1 MKLNYYAL
9 HYHMKQSGTRTVIE
23 NILQS
28 LKSNPEIK
36 LNIIYSSKKETFYP
50 KNKKIKVIDIPDVG
64 YNDKIFKGKEELMK
78 KANKLKE
85 KIKNKLELSNK
96 CVLHCHNV
104 NLFKNSYLAA
114 ALLLL
119 AKELENEKFILLLQL
134 HDFAEE
140 NRPDRLRLL
149 VNCSGKKDRLF
160 GSKIAYP
167 IYKNIFYMTINSRDK
182 AMLKKIGIPENHIFL
197 YPNSVDTEL
206 FSSKPHKTNKL
217 IKRLENYAR
226 ENKYI
231 FEKNRKI
238 LLCSAKILRRKNI
251 IESLV
256 ILKLLN
262 SIRDQWQLLVTLE
275 GNSKKDRAYGKLIK
289 DYVRKKKLPV
299 TIGFGYKLIA
309 ARNTKNKN
317 KMIDL
322 FSISE
327 AIITTSTQEGFGFTF
342 LEAWVANKKVIGR
355 RISYIFK
362 ELKTNGLNM
371 NHFYDTILINKKD
384 FCEYTHHQQIRL
396 LDKINYKGLLK
407 QKQLK
412 RMINFLKEKNS
423 VIISSNRKVILKN
436 FSIASYTTR
445 LKKIIKK
452 AEKLKKKTW
461 KNVYIDNKFIID
473 YFKND

>member
-28 LKSNPEIK
+28 LEVNQEIK
-36 LNIIYSSKKETFYP
+36 LNFIYSSKKETFHP
-50 KNKKIKVIDIPDVG
+50 GTEKIKVIDLPDVD
-64 YNDKIFKGKEELMK
+64 YDDKIFNSKELLMN

-85 KIKNKLELSNK
+85 NIKNKLELSNK
-96 CVLHCHNV
+96 CVLHCHNI
-104 NLFKNSYLAA
+104 NLFKNSYLGA

-119 AKELENEKFILLLQL
+119 AKELEDEKFILFLQL

-140 NRPDRLRLL
+140 NRLDRLKLL
-149 VNCSGKKDRLF
+149 LNCSGKKDRLF
-160 GSKIAYP
+160 GSRIAYP
-167 IYKNIFYMTINSRDK
+167 IYKNIFYITINSRDK
-182 AMLKKIGIPENHIFL
+182 ALLKKIGIPENHIFL

-206 FSSKPHKTNKL
+206 LSLKPHRTNKL
-217 IKRLENYAR
+217 IKELENYAG

-238 LLCSAKILRRKNI
+238 LLCPAKILRRKNI
-251 IESLV
+251 IESIV

-262 SIRDQWQLLVTLE
+262 SIKDEWQLLITLE
-275 GNSKKDRAYGKLIK
+275 GNSQKDRAYGKLIK
-289 DYVRKKKLPV
+289 DYVKKKKLPA

-309 ARNTKNKN
+309 ARNTKDKN

-322 FSISE
+322 FSISD

-362 ELKTNGLNM
+362 DLKANGLDM
-371 NHFYDTILINKKD
+371 NHFYDKILINKKD
-384 FCEYTHHQQIRL
+384 FCEYSHPQQIRL
-396 LDKINYKGLLK
+396 LDKINYKSLLK
-407 QKQLK
+407 QRQLK
-412 RMINFLKEKNS
+412 RMTDFLKEKNS
-423 VIISSNRKVILKN
+423 AIINSNKKIILRN
-436 FSIASYTTR
+436 FSIACYKTR

-461 KNVYIDNKFIID
+461 KNVYIDNKFLIN

>member
-28 LKSNPEIK
+28 LEANPEIN
-36 LNIIYSSKKETFYP
+36 LNLIYSSKKETFQP
-50 KNKKIKVIDIPDVG
+50 ENKKIKVIDISDVG
-64 YNDKIFKGKEELMK
+64 YNDKIFKSKEELMK
-78 KANKLKE
+78 KASQLKE

-104 NLFKNSYLAA
+104 NLFKNSYLGA

-119 AKELENEKFILLLQL
+119 AKELKDKNFVLLLQL

-140 NRPDRLRLL
+140 NRPDRLKLL
-149 VNCSGKKDRLF
+149 LNCSGKKDRLF

-182 AMLKKIGIPENHIFL
+182 VMLKKIGIPENHIFL
-197 YPNSVDTEL
+197 YPNSINMEL
-206 FSSKPHKTNKL
+206 FSSKPHRTDKL
-217 IKRLENYAR
+217 IKGLENYAG

-238 LLCSAKILRRKNI
+238 LLCPAKILRRKNI
-251 IESLV
+251 IESIV

-262 SIRDQWQLLVTLE
+262 SIKDEWQLLITLE

-289 DYVRKKKLPV
+289 DYVKKKKLPV

-309 ARNTKNKN
+309 ARNTKDKN

-322 FSISE
+322 FSISK
-327 AIITTSTQEGFGFTF
+327 AIITTSIQEGFGFTF

-362 ELKTNGLNM
+362 DLKANGLNM
-371 NHFYDTILINKKD
+371 DHFYDKILINKKD
-384 FCEYTHHQQIRL
+384 FCEYSNSQQIKL
-396 LDKINYKGLLK
+396 LDKINYKSLLK
-407 QKQLK
+407 QRQLK
-412 RMINFLKEKNS
+412 KMINFLKEKNS
-423 VIISSNRKVILKN
+423 AIINSNKKIILKN
-436 FSIASYTTR
+436 FSIVSYTTR
-445 LKKIIKK
+445 LKKIIRE

-461 KNVYIDNKFIID
+461 KNVYIDNKILID

>member
-9 HYHMKQSGTRTVIE
+9 HFHMKQSGTRTVIE

-28 LKSNPEIK
+28 LENEQETK
-36 LNIIYSSKKETFYP
+36 LNLIYSSKKETFHP
-50 KNKKIKVIDIPDVG
+50 EGKKIKVIDIPDVD
-64 YNDKIFKGKEELMK
+64 YDDRIFKSKKELMK

-85 KIKNKLELSNK
+85 NIKNKLELSNK

-119 AKELENEKFILLLQL
+119 AKELEDKNFILLLQL

-140 NRPDRLRLL
+140 NRPDRLKLL
-149 VNCSGKKDRLF
+149 LNCSGKKDMLF
-160 GSKIAYP
+160 GSRIAYP

-182 AMLKKIGIPENHIFL
+182 ALLKKIGIPENHIFL
-197 YPNSVDTEL
+197 YPNSFL
-206 FSSKPHKTNKL
+206 SKPHRTDKL
-217 IKRLENYAR
+217 IKELENYAR

-238 LLCSAKILRRKNI
+238 LLCPAKILRRKNI
-251 IESLV
+251 IESIV

-262 SIRDQWQLLVTLE
+262 SIKDEWQLLITLE
-275 GNSKKDRAYGKLIK
+275 GNSKKDRAYGNSIK
-289 DYVRKKKLPV
+289 GYVRKKKLPV

-309 ARNTKNKN
+309 ARNTKDKN

-322 FSISE
+322 FSISD
-327 AIITTSTQEGFGFTF
+327 AIITTSIQEGFGFTF
-342 LEAWVANKKVIGR
+342 LEAWVANKKVVGR
-355 RISYIFK
+355 KISYIFK
-362 ELKTNGLNM
+362 DLKANGLNM
-371 NHFYDTILINKKD
+371 NHFYDKILINKKD
-384 FCEYTHHQQIRL
+384 FCEYSHPQQIRL
-396 LDKINYKGLLK
+396 LDRINYKSLLK

-412 RMINFLKEKNS
+412 KMTDFLKEKNS
-423 VIISSNRKVILKN
+423 AIINSNKKIILEN
-436 FSIASYTTR
+436 FSITSYKTR
-445 LKKIIKK
+445 LKKIIME

-461 KNVYIDNKFIID
+461 KNVYINNKFLID

>member
-28 LKSNPEIK
+28 LETNPEIK
-36 LNIIYSSKKETFYP
+36 LNLIYSSKKGTFHP
-50 KNKKIKVIDIPDVG
+50 ESKKIKVIDIPDVD
-64 YNDKIFKGKEELMK
+64 YYDNIFKSKELLMK

-85 KIKNKLELSNK
+85 NIKNNLELSNR

-119 AKELENEKFILLLQL
+119 AKELEDKNFILLLQL

-160 GSKIAYP
+160 GSRIAYP
-167 IYKNIFYMTINSRDK
+167 IYKNISYMTINLRDK
-182 AMLKKIGIPENHIFL
+182 ALLKKIGIPENHIFL

-206 FSSKPHKTNKL
+206 FLSKPHKTNKL
-217 IKRLENYAR
+217 IKRLENYAK

-238 LLCSAKILRRKNI
+238 LLCPTKILRRKNI
-251 IESLV
+251 IESIV

-262 SIRDQWQLLVTLE
+262 SIRNEWQLLITLE
-275 GNSKKDRAYGKLIK
+275 GNSQKDRAYGKLIK
-289 DYVRKKKLPV
+289 DYVRKKKLPA
-299 TIGFGYKLIA
+299 TIGFGHKLIA
-309 ARNTKNKN
+309 ARNTKDKN

-322 FSISE
+322 FSISD
-327 AIITTSTQEGFGFTF
+327 AIITTSIQEGFGFTF

-362 ELKTNGLNM
+362 ELKANGLNM
-371 NHFYDTILINKKD
+371 NHFYDKILINKKD
-384 FCEYTHHQQIRL
+384 FCEYSHHQQIRL
-396 LDKINYKGLLK
+396 LDKINYEGLLR

-423 VIISSNRKVILKN
+423 AIINSNKKIILKN
-436 FSIASYTTR
+436 FSISSYTTR
-445 LKKIIKK
+445 LKKIITE

-461 KNVYIDNKFIID
+461 KNVYIDNKILID